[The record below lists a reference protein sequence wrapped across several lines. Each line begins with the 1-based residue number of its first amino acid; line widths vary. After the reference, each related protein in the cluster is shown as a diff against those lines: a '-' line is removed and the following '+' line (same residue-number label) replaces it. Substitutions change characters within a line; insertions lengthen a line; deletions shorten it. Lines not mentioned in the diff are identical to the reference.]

1 MICVFVKIQLACFL
15 DFRDEWC
22 NPCRIV
28 GPAIELLSQTM
39 GD

>member
-1 MICVFVKIQLACFL
+1 VFVKIQLACFL

-28 GPAIELLSQTM
+28 GAAIEQLSQTM